1 MSIAAQSDYCWLMIS
16 CIHPFSFLFS
26 LSLAGVPVQFS
37 EQPTNGITYFRA
49 LSSIT
54 DIPEDLKPYLPL
66 FCFVLTK
73 YDFESCLSL
82 SPSAYLS
89 VCLSVHLPT
98 CLCVR
103 LSICLPVHLSVCL
116 SIFLPASVSMSVRL
130 VVHLPTCLCQCL
142 YLPTCLSVCLSIY
155 LPVLLSVCLSIS
167 LPACVSM
174 SVHLP
179 TCVFFCPSTYLSVSK
194 SVHLP
199 VCRIPDQ
206 HFFFV
211 NQDGCSKLGLPRAV
225 AVDWDENGW
234 TVCVPT
240 HLYTS

>member
-89 VCLSVHLPT
+89 ICLSVHLPT
-98 CLCVR
+98 CLCVNVCP
-103 LSICLPVHLSVCL
+103 SGCPSAYLPVSMSISAYLSVCL
-116 SIFLPASVSMSVRL
+116 
-130 VVHLPTCLCQCL
+130 
-142 YLPTCLSVCLSIY
+142 
-155 LPVLLSVCLSIS
+155 
-167 LPACVSM
+167 

-179 TCVFFCPSTYLSVSK
+179 TCPSVRLSVHQPTCLCVNVCPSAYLSVCLSVCPSTYL
-194 SVHLP
+194 P
-199 VCRIPDQ
+199 VCQCLSICLSVTSLTNT
-206 HFFFV
+206 FF
-211 NQDGCSKLGLPRAV
+211 S
-225 AVDWDENGW
+225 
-234 TVCVPT
+234 
-240 HLYTS
+240 